1 MRFIRIGKCAPAAA
15 KIQAG
20 IGKDSHQFCI
30 IFQGQKGFG
39 RSIGEEILPGKLIQ
53 ITFLGGHMSH
63 QRHRS
68 VGGIRIEGDGGHDL
82 HIRHFLYANLFHVC
96 VEGSIVDVAVNIEIH
111 AFVLRDTGRC
121 NREKKINQESSGE
134 DRQ

>member
-1 MRFIRIGKCAPAAA
+1 
-15 KIQAG
+15 
-20 IGKDSHQFCI
+20 
-30 IFQGQKGFG
+30 
-39 RSIGEEILPGKLIQ
+39 
-53 ITFLGGHMSH
+53 MSH

-111 AFVLRDTGRC
+111 AFVLRNTGC
-121 NREKKINQESSGE
+121 CDREKKINQESSGDDCKQVGPPVVGKMVFQGLGV
-134 DRQ
+134 DRGFHGYLL